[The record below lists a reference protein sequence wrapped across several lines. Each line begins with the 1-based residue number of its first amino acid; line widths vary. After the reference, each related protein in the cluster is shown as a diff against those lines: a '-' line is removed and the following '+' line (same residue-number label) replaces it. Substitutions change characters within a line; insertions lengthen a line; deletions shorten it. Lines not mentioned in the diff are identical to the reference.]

1 MEELEE
7 ETLDEGMQETTNLD
21 DDIDCLDLD

>member
-1 MEELEE
+1 MEEFEE
-7 ETLDEGMQETTNLD
+7 EIIDEGIHETTNLD